1 MAACSGFVSGAHRI
15 PPAHWFDP
23 LAHGPPIFRR
33 AARHHQITAVWEAML
48 PCQPLHFLLLDD
60 PGAGKTSMAGLFI
73 KELTRGDF
81 DRGLVVSHGS
91 LAARFEGRFRDDV
104 HQVEVSRLMRRLVK
118 EIRSNST
125 RRRCFLG
132 ARLYRSVQALA
143 GRLAPPQR
151 GYGLCAHRIFKSW
164 TIWTRSWRSSRGV
177 AIDSERADSD
187 YGVDRRHEVELA
199 EPPKIT

>member
-1 MAACSGFVSGAHRI
+1 MAACSFSVSEAHRI
-15 PPAHWFDP
+15 R
-23 LAHGPPIFRR
+23 LAHLFDSVARED
-33 AARHHQITAVWEAML
+33 AAASAVRFPAAGR
-48 PCQPLHFLLLDD
+48 

-81 DRGLVVSHGS
+81 DRCLVVSPGS
-91 LAARFEGRFRDDV
+91 PAARFEGRFRHGV
-104 HQVEVSRLMRRLVK
+104 HQVEVSDLMRRLVK

-143 GRLAPPQR
+143 RRLAPPQR
-151 GYGLCAHRIFKSW
+151 GYGFCAHRIFKSW

-177 AIDSERADSD
+177 AIDPERADSD
-187 YGVDRRHEVELA
+187 YGVDRRST
-199 EPPKIT
+199 ITRSTSGSPRKSRSPRHVGS